1 MGVVTQMGNQGSS
14 LDSMRRC
21 TEVVQSGILGDV
33 TEVHVWTNRAVW
45 PQGKGVADYVKAHP
59 KGDAV
64 RKGLNWDAWL
74 ATAKER
80 PFLDQYPADAKVYD
94 PWKLGKNV
102 YHTFTWRGFFDF
114 GCGAFGDMACH
125 TMNMPFRGLE
135 LADVSDAECVRIEEK
150 NDTAYPSKS
159 IVKLTYRAR
168 DSKVRPGVKLPAVTL
183 YWYDGYDMDK
193 PGKSAL
199 KPPAEKMEKV
209 IKTFGAIPDTGCYI
223 IGSKGAVLMQDDYG
237 GTCAL
242 ALNDDA
248 KFIDVFHHEAAK
260 AVARRIPFRSEAS
273 AALGKSSVQ
282 MSGFG
287 TGQYIE
293 FLDAINGTGSV
304 YDQTHSRCFSDVEYS
319 IPQMEGIL
327 VGCIA
332 QRVPGK
338 LGWCSKK
345 QRFDNE
351 AANALV
357 KPYLR
362 TGFAY

>member
-1 MGVVTQMGNQGSS
+1 
-14 LDSMRRC
+14 
-21 TEVVQSGILGDV
+21 
-33 TEVHVWTNRAVW
+33 
-45 PQGKGVADYVKAHP
+45 
-59 KGDAV
+59 
-64 RKGLNWDAWL
+64 
-74 ATAKER
+74 
-80 PFLDQYPADAKVYD
+80 
-94 PWKLGKNV
+94 
-102 YHTFTWRGFFDF
+102 
-114 GCGAFGDMACH
+114 
-125 TMNMPFRGLE
+125 
-135 LADVSDAECVRIEEK
+135 
-150 NDTAYPSKS
+150 
-159 IVKLTYRAR
+159 
-168 DSKVRPGVKLPAVTL
+168 
-183 YWYDGYDMDK
+183 
-193 PGKSAL
+193 
-199 KPPAEKMEKV
+199 MEKV

-338 LGWCSKK
+338 LSWCSKK
-345 QRFDNE
+345 QCFDNE

-357 KPYLR
+357 RPYIR
-362 TGFAY
+362 KGFEF